1 MDSLF
6 YYGLIFLLQFLS
18 VVSSLHIIID
28 GEDGVLSPVCL
39 HDGGQPCKSLQYVAA
54 NLPTTN
60 QSNLTLE
67 IISSY
72 LIINEVIIFS
82 DINGLTLIGQG
93 VNNTTITCNKTVN
106 TSGLS
111 ITDSSQIRFVGFTLL
126 NCGGLNHPNSSLV
139 SIFIGDSTDLEVLK
153 VSIRH
158 SNGYGMFILN
168 VSGNVSIESCT
179 FAYNGYIQI
188 PHYKRGHGGLRIL
201 LVSTAINYIFIH
213 NCSFCKNRAIN
224 STKNWKSHYNHGGGL
239 RVVLEDTHHSTV
251 VIDHCYFRN
260 NTASFAAGILIRI
273 VSNSTNNALYIND
286 STFESNKASVGGGA
300 ADVGYTNVN
309 KSYPNNNKMLFNRCT
324 FKQNIGNFGGGVAIF
339 TGSVTLRYSNQVK
352 NRIHFNNCTFTKNA
366 ANGGAAVHVI
376 RDQVNGHGSYY
387 ITNIFLTNCQFI
399 KNTAGT
405 YPNEDAIANSSSI
418 RTQSGVVYTNE
429 VWVYFSGHTLFQ
441 GNNGTALHVSAASV
455 KFEDNSQNRFLNNNG
470 DYGGAILLMDRAQL
484 SLGKNTD
491 FVFAHNKA
499 SFYGGAICSLNQ
511 QSQYSEYTEKCFV
524 DKRSSS
530 VVNIT
535 FTDNKANSGFGNDAF
550 VSNLKPCL
558 VKCSKSHDDI
568 NALFTDRCF
577 NEFNYSGNF
586 SIATATDRITIDHP
600 SKIIPIIPGVLTY
613 INVTQYDQYNHT
625 VNKLFPLSVSI
636 MKDHSDIKVDL
647 NYAIITDNYIRLLG
661 SPMTNGTLL
670 LHTNTIASVGV
681 AVQVKLT
688 HCSPGYVFNA
698 DKQACHCSAWNVNTT
713 YRGIHYCEDVNA
725 TIAVGY
731 WAGYLD
737 KNNMTD
743 DTFVTGI
750 CNIDLCN
757 FNGSRYNLGKF
768 YLSNESSVLEK
779 TVCGPYRQGIL
790 CGQCIANYSTYY
802 HSPSFK
808 CGMSDN
814 CHYGILLYI
823 VSELLPITIIFIV
836 IIIFDIYLTS
846 GTLYTFIFYA
856 QILDIFFVDGYRL
869 IRFNKFISIILY
881 TFRNIY
887 GMADFSILYTDNISF
902 CIVNNATIMDLF
914 LFKYLTTIYALFL
927 ILTTIIILKVNSLYT
942 CIKLCHKC
950 GRRNIRG
957 SVINGLTAFLVLC
970 YCQCIY
976 ITYCILLP
984 INLYGKGDKKNKTVP
999 LLQGDL
1005 EYMKGKHLHYAIP
1018 AIICL
1023 IMIILPPPIILI
1035 SEPVLVKLSGL
1046 ISMRRNAFTYCL
1058 HRIRMKLKPFLDSFQ
1073 GCFKDNCRC
1082 FAGFFFLYRIVIYLP
1097 VLYTESIGR
1106 CFTHATIVLVLVV
1119 MIHAILQPF
1128 HKKWHNNLDIFLLS
1142 NILLVNILTTINYY
1156 SSLWQRTNRT
1166 ILIGQL
1172 LLIALPLVYISG
1184 YFTYH
1189 LCRKFKRQFPCQTFN
1204 SVYLRFVKHE
1214 DIAGDSFPSRL
1225 LEEESPLSSS
1235 NSYRSVPDYSKN

>member
-6 YYGLIFLLQFLS
+6 YYGLIFLLQFPNL
-18 VVSSLHIIID
+18 VSPLHIIID
-28 GEDGVLSPVCL
+28 GENGVLSSVCL
-39 HDGGQPCKSLQYVAA
+39 HDGGPPCKSLQYVAA
-54 NLPTTN
+54 NLSTTN
-60 QSNLTLE
+60 QSNVTLE
-67 IISSY
+67 INSSY

-93 VNNTTITCNKTVN
+93 VNNTTIACNKTVN
-106 TSGLS
+106 NSGLS
-111 ITDSSQIRFVGFTLL
+111 ITNSSQIQLVGFSFL
-126 NCGGLNHPNSSLV
+126 NCGGLNLPNSSLI
-139 SIFIGDSTDLEVLK
+139 SIFIGDSINLEVFE
-153 VSIRH
+153 VSIRD

-168 VSGNVSIESCT
+168 VSGNVSIEKCT
-179 FAYNGYIQI
+179 FAYNSYTRI

-201 LVSTAINYIFIH
+201 LVSTAIDNIIIH
-213 NCSFCKNRAIN
+213 NCSFYKNHAIN
-224 STKNWKSHYNHGGGL
+224 STKNWTSHYNHGGGL
-239 RVVLEDTHHSTV
+239 RVVLEDIHHSTI
-251 VIDHCYFRN
+251 VIDHCQFRY

-273 VSNSTNNALYIND
+273 VSNCTNNKLYIND
-286 STFESNKASVGGGA
+286 STFENNKASVGGGA
-300 ADVGYTNVN
+300 ANVGYTNDN
-309 KSYPNNNKMLFNRCT
+309 KSYPNDNKMSFNRCT

-339 TGSVTLRYSNQVK
+339 TGSVTLRHCSQVK
-352 NRIHFNNCTFTKNA
+352 NRINFNNCTFTENTA
-366 ANGGAAVHVI
+366 YGGAAVHII
-376 RDQVNGHGSYY
+376 RDRFYGYGSYY
-387 ITNIFLTNCQFI
+387 ITIVSLNNCKI
-399 KNTAGT
+399 INNTAGT
-405 YPNEDAIANSSSI
+405 HPNEDGIANSSSI
-418 RTQSGVVYTNE
+418 RTQSGIVYTNE
-429 VWVYFSGHTLFQ
+429 VWVFFSGHTLFQ

-455 KFEDNSQNRFLNNNG
+455 KFEDNSQNRFLNNSG
-470 DYGGAILLMDRAQL
+470 EYGGAILLIDRAQL
-484 SLGKNTD
+484 SIGHNTD
-491 FVFAHNKA
+491 FEFTYNKA

-511 QSQYSEYTEKCFV
+511 QTQYSEYTEKCFV
-524 DKRSSS
+524 DKCSSS

-535 FTDNKANSGFGNDAF
+535 FTNNKANSGFGNDAF

-558 VKCSKSHDDI
+558 VKCSKSDDDI

-577 NEFNYSGNF
+577 GEFNYSGNF

-600 SKIIPIIPGVLTY
+600 SNIIPIIPGVETY
-613 INVTQYDQYNHT
+613 INVTQYDQYNHI

-636 MKDHSDIKVDL
+636 TKDHNHIKVDH
-647 NYAIITDNYIRLLG
+647 NYAIITDNYIRLVG
-661 SPMTNGTLL
+661 YPMTNGTLL

-681 AVQVKLT
+681 AVQVQLT
-688 HCSPGYVFNA
+688 HCSPGYVF
-698 DKQACHCSAWNVNTT
+698 DVSKQACYCSAWNSNTT
-713 YRGIHYCEDVNA
+713 YRGIDYCEDVNA

-757 FNGSRYNLGKF
+757 FNGNHYKLGKF
-768 YLSNESSVLEK
+768 SLSNESSVLEK

-790 CGQCIANYSTYY
+790 CGQCIANYSAYY
-802 HSPSFK
+802 HSPSFI
-808 CGMSDN
+808 CGISNN

-846 GTLYTFIFYA
+846 GSLYTFILYA

-869 IRFNKFISIILY
+869 IRFNKFMTIVLY

-887 GMADFSILYTDNISF
+887 GMADFSILFTDHISF
-902 CIVNNATIMDLF
+902 CIVNNATVMDLF

-976 ITYCILLP
+976 ITYCILVP
-984 INLYGKGDKKNKTVP
+984 ITLYGKGDKKIKTVP
-999 LLQGDL
+999 LLQGELD
-1005 EYMKGKHLHYAIP
+1005 YMKGQHLHYTIP

-1106 CFTHATIVLVLVV
+1106 CFTHATIVFVLIV

-1128 HKKWHNNLDIFLLS
+1128 HKKWHNYLDIFLLS

-1156 SSLWQRTNRT
+1156 SSLWQRANQT

-1172 LLIALPLVYISG
+1172 ILIALPLVYIGG

-1189 LCRKFKRQFPCQTFN
+1189 LCHKFKRQFPCEKLN

-1214 DIAGDSFPSRL
+1214 DIAGESLPSRL
-1225 LEEESPLSSS
+1225 LVEESPLSFN
-1235 NSYRSVPDYSKN
+1235 NSYRSVHYYS